1 MIRKIYTLLIL
12 GLCLGFA
19 ACGDDNDGLDPN
31 AAAPVINFPMEQL
44 DVDLN
49 KVDNLPVV
57 AVIKSQAGLQ
67 SVTMK
72 LQTVEGVTEYKTVTD
87 FFNPNSYSLSEN
99 LEYNANYEAFI
110 IEATDKLNH
119 VTSGTLPIA
128 VTDVMARPVITFDPE
143 EIVYDE
149 MDENPVMPRT
159 TFKIVSEAGLKKV
172 ERFLVSV
179 DGQTSKGGDIL
190 NGDKTYEY
198 DELIEYKEGDK
209 GFKVKA
215 EDIYGNITIS
225 TLQVSY
231 KTVPVPVLT
240 LGKEL
245 ITTDEGVDTEVPMH
259 IESVRGVK
267 YVAISRVEN
276 GISTEIFR
284 EEIGGDNKNFD
295 YTPKVQ
301 LTEETS
307 QLKVVVSDGR
317 EGKEV
322 VGIVRTYVNMEVVQL
337 KVGSQVLANAEP
349 FALISLKDMKTY
361 SVDEAISS
369 VESARNVDIKF
380 FINSKDGVLSFR
392 FYSMENVESKN
403 PLYKGSGGKTL
414 SNLPA
419 KNMTK
424 YVLFPTDF
432 DYDTAS
438 RSSIQNEYLKG
449 NADQKVY
456 MTIDNFVGSVIGFKT
471 GGASSAGGERYGVMK
486 VLDVSGKMDNNTMK
500 QIATVEIKF
509 PKKKYAGQ
517 YYLPSSVLIENFFSI
532 KTKLPFHWE

>member
-1 MIRKIYTLLIL
+1 MIRKIYTLLML

-19 ACGDDNDGLDPN
+19 ACSDDNDGLDPN
-31 AAAPVINFPMEQL
+31 SAAPVIKFPMEQL
-44 DVDLN
+44 AVDLN

-72 LQTVEGVTEYKTVTD
+72 LQTVEGVTEYKTVTE

-143 EIVYDE
+143 EIIYDE

-179 DGQTSKGGDIL
+179 DGQTSKGGDVL
-190 NGDKTYEY
+190 NGDKIFEY

-259 IESVRGVK
+259 IESVRGIREVVIYRIEK
-267 YVAISRVEN
+267 
-276 GISTEIFR
+276 GIETEILRKGFS
-284 EEIGGDNKNFD
+284 GDKNLD
-295 YTPKVQ
+295 YNPKVQ

-307 QLKVVVSDGR
+307 QIKIVVSDGR
-317 EGKEV
+317 EGKDV
-322 VGIVRTYVNMEVVQL
+322 NGTVKTYVSMEVVDLQ
-337 KVGSQVLANAEP
+337 VGSQKMANAEP

-361 SVDEAISS
+361 SVDEAIVSE
-369 VESARNVDIKF
+369 ESAKNIDIKF
-380 FINSKDGVLSFR
+380 YAASNSGVITFR
-392 FYSMENVESKN
+392 LYSPENVDGKN
-403 PLYKGSGGKTL
+403 GEYAGSTGKLTALKKMNMTRFAKL
-414 SNLPA
+414 SN
-419 KNMTK
+419 
-424 YVLFPTDF
+424 F
-432 DYDTAS
+432 DYEQAT
-438 RSSIQNEYLKG
+438 RSSIEEEFGKATTAAR
-449 NADQKVY
+449 ADV
-456 MTIDNFVGSVIGFKT
+456 NVGDIIGFKT
-471 GGASSAGGERYGVMK
+471 GGSSSAGGGRIGVIK
-486 VLDVSGKMDNNTMK
+486 IVDISDKMGTDATK
-500 QIATVEIKF
+500 RIATVEIKF
-509 PKKKYAGQ
+509 PKQK
-517 YYLPSSVLIENFFSI
+517 
-532 KTKLPFHWE
+532 

>member
-1 MIRKIYTLLIL
+1 M
-12 GLCLGFA
+12 
-19 ACGDDNDGLDPN
+19 
-31 AAAPVINFPMEQL
+31 
-44 DVDLN
+44 
-49 KVDNLPVV
+49 
-57 AVIKSQAGLQ
+57 
-67 SVTMK
+67 
-72 LQTVEGVTEYKTVTD
+72 
-87 FFNPNSYSLSEN
+87 
-99 LEYNANYEAFI
+99 
-110 IEATDKLNH
+110 
-119 VTSGTLPIA
+119 
-128 VTDVMARPVITFDPE
+128 
-143 EIVYDE
+143 
-149 MDENPVMPRT
+149 
-159 TFKIVSEAGLKKV
+159 
-172 ERFLVSV
+172 VSV

-322 VGIVRTYVNMEVVQL
+322 VGIVRTYVNMEVVQI
-337 KVGSQVLANAEP
+337 KVGSHILANAEP
-349 FALISLKDMKTY
+349 FALISLNDMKTY

-380 FINSKDGVLSFR
+380 FINSNSGVLSFR
-392 FYSMENVESKN
+392 FYSMENVDQKN
-403 PLYKGSGGKTL
+403 SLYKGSGGKTL

-456 MTIDNFVGSVIGFKT
+456 MTIENFVGSVIGFKT
-471 GGASSAGGERYGVMK
+471 GGNSSAGGERYGVMK
-486 VLDVSGKMDNNTMK
+486 VLDVSGKMDNNTTK

-509 PKKKYAGQ
+509 PKKK
-517 YYLPSSVLIENFFSI
+517 
-532 KTKLPFHWE
+532 

>member
-19 ACGDDNDGLDPN
+19 ACSDDNDGLDPN
-31 AAAPVINFPMEQL
+31 SAAPVIKFPMEQL

-72 LQTVEGVTEYKTVTD
+72 LQTVEGVTEYKTVTE

-143 EIVYDE
+143 EIIYDE

-179 DGQTSKGGDIL
+179 DGQTSKGGDVL
-190 NGDKTYEY
+190 NGDKIFEY

-259 IESVRGVK
+259 IESVRGIREVVIYRIEK
-267 YVAISRVEN
+267 
-276 GISTEIFR
+276 GIETEILRKGFS
-284 EEIGGDNKNFD
+284 GDKNLD
-295 YTPKVQ
+295 YNPKVQ

-307 QLKVVVSDGR
+307 QIKIVVSDGR
-317 EGKEV
+317 EGKDV
-322 VGIVRTYVNMEVVQL
+322 NGTVKTYVSMEVVDLQ
-337 KVGSQVLANAEP
+337 VGSQKMANAEP

-361 SVDEAISS
+361 SVDEAIVSE
-369 VESARNVDIKF
+369 ESAKNIDIKF
-380 FINSKDGVLSFR
+380 YAASNSGVITFR
-392 FYSMENVESKN
+392 LYSPENVDGKN
-403 PLYKGSGGKTL
+403 GEYAGSTGKLTALKKMNMTRFAKL
-414 SNLPA
+414 SN
-419 KNMTK
+419 
-424 YVLFPTDF
+424 F
-432 DYDTAS
+432 DYEQAT
-438 RSSIQNEYLKG
+438 RSSIEEEFGKATTAAR
-449 NADQKVY
+449 ADV
-456 MTIDNFVGSVIGFKT
+456 NVGDIIGFKT
-471 GGASSAGGERYGVMK
+471 GGSSSAGGGRIGVIK
-486 VLDVSGKMDNNTMK
+486 IVDISDKMGTDATK
-500 QIATVEIKF
+500 RIATVEIKF
-509 PKKKYAGQ
+509 PKQK
-517 YYLPSSVLIENFFSI
+517 
-532 KTKLPFHWE
+532 

>member
-1 MIRKIYTLLIL
+1 MIRKIYTLLML

-19 ACGDDNDGLDPN
+19 ACSDDNDGLDPN
-31 AAAPVINFPMEQL
+31 SAAPVIKFPMEQL

-72 LQTVEGVTEYKTVTD
+72 LQTVEGVTEYKTVTE

-143 EIVYDE
+143 EIIYDE
-149 MDENPVMPRT
+149 MDENPIMPRT

-179 DGQTSKGGDIL
+179 DGQTSKGGDVL
-190 NGDKTYEY
+190 NGDKTFEY

-245 ITTDEGVDTEVPMH
+245 IITDEGVDTEVPMH
-259 IESVRGVK
+259 IESVRGIREVVIYRIEK
-267 YVAISRVEN
+267 GIETEISRK
-276 GISTEIFR
+276 GFS
-284 EEIGGDNKNFD
+284 GDKNLD
-295 YTPKVQ
+295 YNPKVQ

-307 QLKVVVSDGR
+307 QIKIVVSDGR
-317 EGKEV
+317 EGKDV
-322 VGIVRTYVNMEVVQL
+322 NGTVKTYVSMEVVDLQ
-337 KVGSQVLANAEP
+337 VGSQKMANAEP

-361 SVDEAISS
+361 SVDEAIVSE
-369 VESARNVDIKF
+369 ESAKNIDIKF
-380 FINSKDGVLSFR
+380 YAASNSGVITFR
-392 FYSMENVESKN
+392 LYSPENVDGKN
-403 PLYKGSGGKTL
+403 GEYAGSTGKLTALKKMNMTRFAKL
-414 SNLPA
+414 SN
-419 KNMTK
+419 
-424 YVLFPTDF
+424 F
-432 DYDTAS
+432 DYEQAT
-438 RSSIQNEYLKG
+438 RSSIEEEFGKATTAAR
-449 NADQKVY
+449 ADV
-456 MTIDNFVGSVIGFKT
+456 NVGDIIGFKT
-471 GGASSAGGERYGVMK
+471 GGSSSAGGGRIGVIK
-486 VLDVSGKMDNNTMK
+486 IVDISDKMGTDATK
-500 QIATVEIKF
+500 RIATVEIKF
-509 PKKKYAGQ
+509 PKQK
-517 YYLPSSVLIENFFSI
+517 
-532 KTKLPFHWE
+532 

>member
-149 MDENPVMPRT
+149 MDEKPVMPRT

-259 IESVRGVK
+259 IESVRGIREVVIYRIEK
-267 YVAISRVEN
+267 
-276 GISTEIFR
+276 GIETEILRKGFS
-284 EEIGGDNKNFD
+284 GDKNLD
-295 YTPKVQ
+295 YNPKVQ

-307 QLKVVVSDGR
+307 QIKIVVSDGR
-317 EGKEV
+317 EGKDV
-322 VGIVRTYVNMEVVQL
+322 NGTVKTYVSMEVVDLQ
-337 KVGSQVLANAEP
+337 VGSQKMANAEP

-361 SVDEAISS
+361 SVDEAIVSE
-369 VESARNVDIKF
+369 ESAKNIDIKF
-380 FINSKDGVLSFR
+380 YAASNSGVITFR
-392 FYSMENVESKN
+392 LYSPENVDGKN
-403 PLYKGSGGKTL
+403 GEYAGSTGKLTALKKMNMTRFAKL
-414 SNLPA
+414 SN
-419 KNMTK
+419 
-424 YVLFPTDF
+424 F
-432 DYDTAS
+432 DYEQAT
-438 RSSIQNEYLKG
+438 RSSIEEEFGKATTAAR
-449 NADQKVY
+449 ADV
-456 MTIDNFVGSVIGFKT
+456 NVGDIIGFKT
-471 GGASSAGGERYGVMK
+471 GGSSSAGGGRIGVIK
-486 VLDVSGKMDNNTMK
+486 IVDISDKMGTDATK
-500 QIATVEIKF
+500 RIATVEIKF
-509 PKKKYAGQ
+509 PKQK
-517 YYLPSSVLIENFFSI
+517 
-532 KTKLPFHWE
+532 

>member
-1 MIRKIYTLLIL
+1 MIRKIYTLLML

-19 ACGDDNDGLDPN
+19 ACSDDNVGLDPN
-31 AAAPVINFPMEQL
+31 SAAPVIKYPMEQL

-72 LQTVEGVTEYKTVTD
+72 LQTVEGVTEYKTVTE

-143 EIVYDE
+143 EIIYDE

-179 DGQTSKGGDIL
+179 DGQTSKGGDVL
-190 NGDKTYEY
+190 NGDKIFEY

-259 IESVRGVK
+259 IESVRGIREVVIYRIEK
-267 YVAISRVEN
+267 
-276 GISTEIFR
+276 GIETEILRKGFS
-284 EEIGGDNKNFD
+284 GDKNLD
-295 YTPKVQ
+295 YNPKVQ

-307 QLKVVVSDGR
+307 QIKIVVSDGR
-317 EGKEV
+317 EGKDV
-322 VGIVRTYVNMEVVQL
+322 NGTVKTYVSMEVVDLQ
-337 KVGSQVLANAEP
+337 VGSQKMANAEP

-361 SVDEAISS
+361 SVDEAIVSE
-369 VESARNVDIKF
+369 ESAKNIDIKF
-380 FINSKDGVLSFR
+380 YAASNSGVITFR
-392 FYSMENVESKN
+392 LYSPENVDGKN
-403 PLYKGSGGKTL
+403 GEYAGSTGKLTALKKMNMTRFAKL
-414 SNLPA
+414 SN
-419 KNMTK
+419 
-424 YVLFPTDF
+424 F
-432 DYDTAS
+432 DYEQAT
-438 RSSIQNEYLKG
+438 RSSIEEEFGKATTAAR
-449 NADQKVY
+449 ADV
-456 MTIDNFVGSVIGFKT
+456 NVGDIIGFKT
-471 GGASSAGGERYGVMK
+471 GGSSSAGGGRIGVIK
-486 VLDVSGKMDNNTMK
+486 IVDISDKMGTDATK
-500 QIATVEIKF
+500 RIATVEIKF
-509 PKKKYAGQ
+509 PKQK
-517 YYLPSSVLIENFFSI
+517 
-532 KTKLPFHWE
+532 

>member
-1 MIRKIYTLLIL
+1 MIRKIYTLLML

-19 ACGDDNDGLDPN
+19 ACSDDNDGLDPN
-31 AAAPVINFPMEQL
+31 SAAPVIKFPMEQL

-72 LQTVEGVTEYKTVTD
+72 LQTVEGVTEYKTVTE

-143 EIVYDE
+143 EIIYDE

-179 DGQTSKGGDIL
+179 DGQTSKGGDVL
-190 NGDKTYEY
+190 NGDKIFEY

-259 IESVRGVK
+259 IESVRGIREVVIYRIEK
-267 YVAISRVEN
+267 
-276 GISTEIFR
+276 GIETEILRKGFS
-284 EEIGGDNKNFD
+284 GDKNLD
-295 YTPKVQ
+295 YNPKVQ

-307 QLKVVVSDGR
+307 QIKIVVSDGR
-317 EGKEV
+317 EGKDV
-322 VGIVRTYVNMEVVQL
+322 NGTVKTYVSMEVVDLQ
-337 KVGSQVLANAEP
+337 VGSQKMANAEP

-361 SVDEAISS
+361 SVDEAIVSE
-369 VESARNVDIKF
+369 ESAKNIDIKF
-380 FINSKDGVLSFR
+380 YAASNSGVITFR
-392 FYSMENVESKN
+392 LYSPENVDGKN
-403 PLYKGSGGKTL
+403 GEYAGSTGKLTALKKMNMTRFAKL
-414 SNLPA
+414 SN
-419 KNMTK
+419 
-424 YVLFPTDF
+424 F
-432 DYDTAS
+432 DYDQAT
-438 RSSIQNEYLKG
+438 RSSIEEEFGKATTAAR
-449 NADQKVY
+449 ADV
-456 MTIDNFVGSVIGFKT
+456 NVGDIIGFKT
-471 GGASSAGGERYGVMK
+471 GGSSSAGGGRIGVIK
-486 VLDVSGKMDNNTMK
+486 IVDISDKMGTDATK
-500 QIATVEIKF
+500 RIATVEIKF
-509 PKKKYAGQ
+509 PKQK
-517 YYLPSSVLIENFFSI
+517 
-532 KTKLPFHWE
+532 

>member
-1 MIRKIYTLLIL
+1 M
-12 GLCLGFA
+12 
-19 ACGDDNDGLDPN
+19 
-31 AAAPVINFPMEQL
+31 
-44 DVDLN
+44 
-49 KVDNLPVV
+49 
-57 AVIKSQAGLQ
+57 
-67 SVTMK
+67 
-72 LQTVEGVTEYKTVTD
+72 TE

-198 DELIEYKEGDK
+198 NELIDYKEGDK

-225 TLQVSY
+225 TLPVAY

-267 YVAISRVEN
+267 QVVIFQVEN
-276 GISTEIFR
+276 LS
-284 EEIGGDNKNFD
+284 
-295 YTPKVQ
+295 
-301 LTEETS
+301 
-307 QLKVVVSDGR
+307 
-317 EGKEV
+317 
-322 VGIVRTYVNMEVVQL
+322 
-337 KVGSQVLANAEP
+337 
-349 FALISLKDMKTY
+349 LIH
-361 SVDEAISS
+361 I
-369 VESARNVDIKF
+369 
-380 FINSKDGVLSFR
+380 
-392 FYSMENVESKN
+392 
-403 PLYKGSGGKTL
+403 
-414 SNLPA
+414 
-419 KNMTK
+419 
-424 YVLFPTDF
+424 
-432 DYDTAS
+432 
-438 RSSIQNEYLKG
+438 
-449 NADQKVY
+449 
-456 MTIDNFVGSVIGFKT
+456 
-471 GGASSAGGERYGVMK
+471 
-486 VLDVSGKMDNNTMK
+486 
-500 QIATVEIKF
+500 
-509 PKKKYAGQ
+509 
-517 YYLPSSVLIENFFSI
+517 
-532 KTKLPFHWE
+532 

>member
-19 ACGDDNDGLDPN
+19 ACSDDNDGLDPN
-31 AAAPVINFPMEQL
+31 AAAPVIKFPMEQL

-57 AVIKSQAGLQ
+57 AVIKSQAGLR

-72 LQTVEGVTEYKTVTD
+72 LQTVEGVTEYKTVTE

-110 IEATDKLNH
+110 IEATDNLNH

-128 VTDVMARPVITFDPE
+128 VTDVMERPVITFDPE

-149 MDENPVMPRT
+149 MDEEPVMPRT

-172 ERFLVSV
+172 ERFLVSA
-179 DGQTSKGGDIL
+179 DGQTSKGGDVL
-190 NGDKTYEY
+190 NGDKTFEY
-198 DELIEYKEGDK
+198 NELIEYKEGDK

-240 LGKEL
+240 LGNEL
-245 ITTDEGVDTEVPMH
+245 ISTDEGVETEVPMH
-259 IESVRGVK
+259 IESVRGVREVVIYRVEK
-267 YVAISRVEN
+267 GIETEISRKEF
-276 GISTEIFR
+276 T
-284 EEIGGDNKNFD
+284 GDKNLD

-307 QLKVVVSDGR
+307 QIKVVVSDGR
-317 EGKEV
+317 EGKDV
-322 VGIVRTYVNMEVVQL
+322 SGTVKTYVSMEVVDLQ
-337 KVGSQVLANAEP
+337 VGSQKLANADP

-361 SVDEAISS
+361 SVDEAIVSE
-369 VESARNVDIKF
+369 ESAKNIDIKF
-380 FINSKDGVLSFR
+380 YVASNSGVITFR
-392 FYSMENVESKN
+392 LYSPENVDGKN
-403 PLYKGSGGKTL
+403 GEYAGSTGQLTALK
-414 SNLPA
+414 
-419 KNMTK
+419 KMNMTRFAK
-424 YVLFPTDF
+424 LPNF
-432 DYDTAS
+432 DYEQAT
-438 RSSIQNEYLKG
+438 RSSIEEEFGKATTAAR
-449 NADQKVY
+449 ADV
-456 MTIDNFVGSVIGFKT
+456 NVGDIIGFKT
-471 GGASSAGGERYGVMK
+471 GGSSSAGGGRIGVIK
-486 VLDVSGKMDNNTMK
+486 IVDISDKMGTDATK
-500 QIATVEIKF
+500 RIATVEIKF
-509 PKKKYAGQ
+509 PKKK
-517 YYLPSSVLIENFFSI
+517 
-532 KTKLPFHWE
+532 

>member
-19 ACGDDNDGLDPN
+19 ACSDDNDGLDPN
-31 AAAPVINFPMEQL
+31 AAAPVIKFPMEQL

-57 AVIKSQAGLQ
+57 AVIKSQAGLR

-72 LQTVEGVTEYKTVTD
+72 LQTVEGVTEYKTVTE

-110 IEATDKLNH
+110 IEATDNLNH

-128 VTDVMARPVITFDPE
+128 VTDVMERPVITFDPE

-149 MDENPVMPRT
+149 MDEEPVMPRT

-172 ERFLVSV
+172 ERFLVSA
-179 DGQTSKGGDIL
+179 DGQTSKGGDVL
-190 NGDKTYEY
+190 NGDKTFEY
-198 DELIEYKEGDK
+198 NELIEYKEGDK

-267 YVAISRVEN
+267 QVAIFRVEN
-276 GISTEIFR
+276 GVSTEIFR
-284 EEIGGDNKNFD
+284 EQIVGDNKNFD
-295 YTPKVQ
+295 YKPKVQ

-322 VGIVRTYVNMEVVQL
+322 IGIVKTYVNMEVVQL
-337 KVGSQVLANAEP
+337 KVGSHVLANAEP
-349 FALISLKDMKTY
+349 FALISLNDMKTY

-369 VESARNVDIKF
+369 VESAKNVDIKF
-380 FINSKDGVLSFR
+380 FINSANSVLSFR
-392 FYSMENVESKN
+392 FYSMENVDSKN
-403 PLYKGSGGKTL
+403 SLYKGSGGKSL

-424 YVLFPTDF
+424 FVLFPAGF
-432 DYDTAS
+432 DYDAAS
-438 RSSIQNEYLKG
+438 RSSIKNEYLAG
-449 NADQKVY
+449 SADQKVY

-471 GGASSAGGERYGVMK
+471 SGNSSAGGERYGVMK
-486 VLDVSGKMDNNTMK
+486 VLDVSGKMDNNTTK

-509 PKKKYAGQ
+509 PKKK
-517 YYLPSSVLIENFFSI
+517 
-532 KTKLPFHWE
+532 

>member
-1 MIRKIYTLLIL
+1 MIRKIYTLLML

-19 ACGDDNDGLDPN
+19 ACSDDNDGLDPN
-31 AAAPVINFPMEQL
+31 SAAPVIKFPMEQL

-72 LQTVEGVTEYKTVTD
+72 LQTVEGVTEYKTVTE

-143 EIVYDE
+143 EIIYDE

-179 DGQTSKGGDIL
+179 DGQTSKGGDVL
-190 NGDKTYEY
+190 NGDKIFEY

-259 IESVRGVK
+259 IESVRGIREVVIYRIEK
-267 YVAISRVEN
+267 
-276 GISTEIFR
+276 GIETEILRKGFS
-284 EEIGGDNKNFD
+284 GDKNLD
-295 YTPKVQ
+295 YDPKVQ

-307 QLKVVVSDGR
+307 QIKIVVSDGR
-317 EGKEV
+317 EGKDV
-322 VGIVRTYVNMEVVQL
+322 NGTVKTYVSMEVVDLQ
-337 KVGSQVLANAEP
+337 VGSQKMANAEP

-361 SVDEAISS
+361 SVAEAS
-369 VESARNVDIKF
+369 VSEESAKNIDIKF
-380 FINSKDGVLSFR
+380 YAASNSGVITFR
-392 FYSMENVESKN
+392 LYSPENVDGKN
-403 PLYKGSGGKTL
+403 GEYAGSTGKLTALKKMNMTRFAKL
-414 SNLPA
+414 SN
-419 KNMTK
+419 
-424 YVLFPTDF
+424 F
-432 DYDTAS
+432 DYEQAT
-438 RSSIQNEYLKG
+438 RSSIEEEFGKATTAAR
-449 NADQKVY
+449 ADV
-456 MTIDNFVGSVIGFKT
+456 NVGDIIGFKT
-471 GGASSAGGERYGVMK
+471 GGSSSAGGGRIGVIK
-486 VLDVSGKMDNNTMK
+486 IVDISDKMGTDATK
-500 QIATVEIKF
+500 RIATVEIKF
-509 PKKKYAGQ
+509 PKQK
-517 YYLPSSVLIENFFSI
+517 
-532 KTKLPFHWE
+532 

>member
-19 ACGDDNDGLDPN
+19 ACSDDNDGLDPN
-31 AAAPVINFPMEQL
+31 AAAPVIKFPMEQL

-72 LQTVEGVTEYKTVTD
+72 LQTVEGVTEYKTVTE

-143 EIVYDE
+143 EIIYDE

-179 DGQTSKGGDIL
+179 DGQTSKGGDVL
-190 NGDKTYEY
+190 NGDKIFEY

-259 IESVRGVK
+259 IESVRGIREVVIYRIEK
-267 YVAISRVEN
+267 
-276 GISTEIFR
+276 GIETEILRKGFS
-284 EEIGGDNKNFD
+284 GDKNLD
-295 YTPKVQ
+295 YNPKVQ

-307 QLKVVVSDGR
+307 QIKIVVSDGR
-317 EGKEV
+317 EGKDV
-322 VGIVRTYVNMEVVQL
+322 NGTVKTYVSMEVVDLQ
-337 KVGSQVLANAEP
+337 VGSQKMANAEP

-361 SVDEAISS
+361 SVDEAIVSE
-369 VESARNVDIKF
+369 ESAKNIDIKF
-380 FINSKDGVLSFR
+380 YAASNSGVITFR
-392 FYSMENVESKN
+392 LYSPENVDGKN
-403 PLYKGSGGKTL
+403 GEYAGSTGKLTALKKMNMTRFAKL
-414 SNLPA
+414 SN
-419 KNMTK
+419 
-424 YVLFPTDF
+424 F
-432 DYDTAS
+432 DYEQAT
-438 RSSIQNEYLKG
+438 RSSIEEEFVKATTAAR
-449 NADQKVY
+449 ADV
-456 MTIDNFVGSVIGFKT
+456 NVGDIIGFKT
-471 GGASSAGGERYGVMK
+471 GGSSSAGGGRIGVIK
-486 VLDVSGKMDNNTMK
+486 IVDISDKMGTDATK
-500 QIATVEIKF
+500 RIATVEIKF
-509 PKKKYAGQ
+509 PKQK
-517 YYLPSSVLIENFFSI
+517 
-532 KTKLPFHWE
+532 